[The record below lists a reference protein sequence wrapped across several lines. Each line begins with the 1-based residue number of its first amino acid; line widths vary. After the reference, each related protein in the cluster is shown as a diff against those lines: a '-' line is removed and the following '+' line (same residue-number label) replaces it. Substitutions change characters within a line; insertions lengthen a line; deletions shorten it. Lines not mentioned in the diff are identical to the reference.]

1 MTIDQL
7 DTRAQIVAAA
17 ERVIHDRGMAGATT
31 RAIAEEAGCAEGSIY
46 RYFPHKEALLV
57 ECMRSRYPQFVELMS
72 VLPDRVGEGTVQSH
86 LEEVACN
93 ALAFYRAILPT
104 IAGTLACRELRDA
117 QRRHFEEVKGGPM
130 RAVGA
135 VSAYLRGEQRIGR
148 ISVGASAEHVTRLLL
163 GACFGQAF
171 LEELVGEDAELATD
185 ERFARDTV
193 GSLMEGLRPLRPVRP
208 RQAPSRRK
216 RPSAAANASS
226 GSMTSA
232 STP

>member
-1 MTIDQL
+1 MTIEQL

-17 ERVIHDRGMAGATT
+17 ERIIHDRGMASATT

-72 VLPDRVGEGTVQSH
+72 TLPDRVGEGTVQGH

-117 QRRHFEEVKGGPM
+117 QRRHFKEVKAGPM

-135 VSAYLRGEQRIGR
+135 VSTYLRGEQRLGR
-148 ISVGASAEHVTRLLL
+148 ISAGASAEHVTRLLL
-163 GACFGQAF
+163 GACFGQAL
-171 LEELVGEDAELATD
+171 LEELVGEDAGLATD
-185 ERFARDTV
+185 ERFARHTV
-193 GSLMEGLRPLRPVRP
+193 RSLMVGMRPLRR

-216 RPSAAANASS
+216 RPSAAAKASS
-226 GSMTSA
+226 GSMMSA

>member
-1 MTIDQL
+1 VGIEQL

-17 ERVIHDRGMAGATT
+17 ERVIHDRGMASATT

-72 VLPDRVGEGTVQSH
+72 ALPDRVGEGTVQRH
-86 LEEVACN
+86 LEEVARN
-93 ALAFYRAILPT
+93 ALGFYRAILPT

-135 VSAYLRGEQRIGR
+135 VSTYLRGEQRLGR
-148 ISVGASAEHVTRLLL
+148 ISADASPEHVTRLLL

-171 LEELVGEDAELATD
+171 LEELVGEGAGLATD
-185 ERFARDTV
+185 DRFARHTV
-193 GSLMEGLRPLRPVRP
+193 RSLMEGLRPLPP
-208 RQAPSRRK
+208 RRARAAVGGRAPLRTHR
-216 RPSAAANASS
+216 AAR
-226 GSMTSA
+226 
-232 STP
+232 